1 MSAST
6 AAPVAKSRSTAL
18 NVALWIGQLILAVMF
33 GPGGFMKAVAPF
45 ETLHAQVPWTPHVP
59 DMLVRF
65 IGVSEFLGAVGVIL
79 PAITRIKPQ
88 LVPLAALGLMVV
100 MLLASGFHIMRGE
113 FEALPFTIGLAV
125 VAAFVAWGRARKL
138 PIAPRRAPGGSR

>member
-1 MSAST
+1 
-6 AAPVAKSRSTAL
+6 
-18 NVALWIGQLILAVMF
+18 
-33 GPGGFMKAVAPF
+33 MKAVAPF
-45 ETLHAQVPWTPHVP
+45 ETLHVQVPWTPHVP

-65 IGVSEFLGAVGVIL
+65 IGVSEFLGAVGVLL

-125 VAAFVAWGRARKL
+125 VAAFVAWGRSRKL
-138 PIAPRRAPGGSR
+138 PIAPRRAP